1 SQRGLLCQFS
11 ESLNADLFS
20 PAASPYLPKWKE
32 LLCPSGHC
40 GALKV
45 FMQHH
50 QHKRKCTGL
59 AVSQTG
65 SSPSLASPPGQ
76 LQGCFGDDSG
86 DIAAGMGSTPPS
98 GKGRGVGG
106 FQELGCMPWKVT
118 KQKREALGGPGSETE
133 DRPFSGTPPTSSQS
147 PVIYHEKQ
155 HRELCALHAL
165 NNVFQDG
172 AAFSRD
178 TLQDIYQRLSP
189 STLVTPH
196 KKNMLGNGNYDV
208 NVIMAA
214 LQTRGF
220 EAVWW
225 DKRRDVSSIALQN
238 VTGFILNVPS
248 NLRWG
253 PLRLPLKR
261 QHWIGVR
268 EVGGV
273 YYNLD
278 SKLRCPHAIGD
289 SDELRKFLRHQ
300 LRGKNCELLL
310 VVPEEVEVHQTWR
323 SE

>member
-1 SQRGLLCQFS
+1 
-11 ESLNADLFS
+11 
-20 PAASPYLPKWKE
+20 
-32 LLCPSGHC
+32 
-40 GALKV
+40 
-45 FMQHH
+45 
-50 QHKRKCTGL
+50 
-59 AVSQTG
+59 
-65 SSPSLASPPGQ
+65 
-76 LQGCFGDDSG
+76 
-86 DIAAGMGSTPPS
+86 
-98 GKGRGVGG
+98 
-106 FQELGCMPWKVT
+106 MPWKVS
-118 KQKREALGGPGSETE
+118 KQKGEAAGGGCAPESSEALNARVV
-133 DRPFSGTPPTSSQS
+133 RPPQQPPA
-147 PVIYHEKQ
+147 IYHEKQ

-172 AAFSRD
+172 AAFSRE

-196 KKNMLGNGNYDV
+196 KKSMLGNGNYDV

-214 LQTRGF
+214 LQTRGY

-225 DKRRDVSSIALQN
+225 DKRRDVSSIALLN

-261 QHWIGVR
+261 QHWIGVK
-268 EVGGV
+268 EVDGV

-278 SKLRCPHAIGD
+278 SKLRNPHPIGTA
-289 SDELRKFLRHQ
+289 DELRKFLRHQ

-323 SE
+323 TDNV